1 MRKKQEG
8 MNMKELIQSHL
19 EDIKDKEL
27 ISLID
32 DAFFAEEIDRGMVFQ
47 VRRSNFLRGKR
58 TLNII
63 DEIEEKMK
71 IQKAF
76 EEAEA
81 ARDMTYEEYLEKYQ

>member
-1 MRKKQEG
+1 MIEEYMRKKNEG
-8 MNMKELIQSHL
+8 MNMKELIHSHL
-19 EDIKDKEL
+19 EEIKDKEL

-32 DAFFAEEIDRGMVFQ
+32 DSFFVEEIDNGMVFK

-71 IQKAF
+71 I
-76 EEAEA
+76 
-81 ARDMTYEEYLEKYQ
+81 